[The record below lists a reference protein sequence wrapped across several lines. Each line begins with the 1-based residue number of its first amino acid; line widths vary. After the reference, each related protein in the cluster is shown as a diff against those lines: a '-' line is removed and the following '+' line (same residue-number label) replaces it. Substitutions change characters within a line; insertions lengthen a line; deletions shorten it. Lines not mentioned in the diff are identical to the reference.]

1 MPRPTAV
8 ALLAL
13 SLASAS
19 AGTRAHAG
27 ASVVVRVDA
36 TQPTHTVNPLYM
48 GCHSDS
54 GFGQQVR
61 SFYSN
66 LLYGESFEPGASH
79 TACTC
84 CVAFGPW
91 RLAHWSC
98 CVRLQLPGPHAL
110 CFVCAS
116 VPSPDPRGGVPRAP
130 RGNVVVMPTPAPTRR
145 GLATGPQRQTFARR
159 GSRRCCRP
167 PPPPT

>member
-1 MPRPTAV
+1 MPRPTAVGTCTPTGV

-66 LLYGESFEPGASH
+66 LLYGESFEPGASTQRVH
-79 TACTC
+79 
-84 CVAFGPW
+84 VVL
-91 RLAHWSC
+91 RLALGVWPSGLAAWDCSC
-98 CVRLQLPGPHAL
+98 
-110 CFVCAS
+110 
-116 VPSPDPRGGVPRAP
+116 RAH
-130 RGNVVVMPTPAPTRR
+130 TPTRPVLR
-145 GLATGPQRQTFARR
+145 VCPRTIP
-159 GSRRCCRP
+159 
-167 PPPPT
+167 